1 MIDPAML
8 LEREEIEIDSEMML
22 NSVQGKVVLV
32 TGAGGSIGSEIC
44 RQIIKLKPERLILLG
59 RGENS
64 IYQVGRELENNE
76 HMVPVVALIGDIQ
89 NKIRL
94 ESTFDKY
101 APNIVYHAAASKH
114 VPLMEDN
121 PVEAVLN
128 NIIGTKNL
136 ADMANKYGAESFVM
150 ISTDKAVKPSSVMGA
165 SKRIAELLV
174 QSMNE
179 SSNTRFSIVRFGNV
193 LGSRGSVVPLFQEQI
208 DKGGPITITHK
219 EMTRYFMTIPEASK
233 LVIQAGAFATGGE
246 IFILDMGQPVKI
258 LDLAAKMLSLNDK
271 SLVEPCLLKPSFTR
285 PFRSCNRGVRTCIK
299 DHDNEVEII
308 EVGIRPGEKI
318 HEELMSKHEVVS
330 DQVLPKTF
338 ISTSSPLKKEEVL
351 SIITS
356 LFGLDNTDLKRAIVY
371 EANQF

>member
-1 MIDPAML
+1 MINPSLL
-8 LEREEIEIDSEMML
+8 LEREEVKL
-22 NSVQGKVVLV
+22 NTGAISKTIRGKSVLV
-32 TGAGGSIGSEIC
+32 TGAGGSIGSELC
-44 RQIIKLKPERLILLG
+44 RQIISLQPKCLLLFG

-64 IYQVGRELENNE
+64 IYQIERELQPDYGFGTEI
-76 HMVPVVALIGDIQ
+76 VGIIGDIQ
-89 NKIRL
+89 NKKRL
-94 ESTFDKY
+94 ETIFSEYLPDV
-101 APNIVYHAAASKH
+101 VYHAAASKH
-114 VPLMEDN
+114 VPLMENN
-121 PVEAVLN
+121 PTEAVLN

-136 ADMANKYGAESFVM
+136 ADISNKYNVETFVM
-150 ISTDKAVKPSSVMGA
+150 ISSDKAVKPSSVMGA

-174 QSMNE
+174 QSMNKDAG
-179 SSNTRFSIVRFGNV
+179 TCFSIVRFGNV

-258 LDLAAKMLSLNDK
+258 VDLAAKMISLNGK
-271 SLVEPCLLKPSFTR
+271 SLEE
-285 PFRSCNRGVRTCIK
+285 I
-299 DHDNEVEII
+299 EII

-318 HEELMSKHEVVS
+318 HEELLSINEIAS
-330 DQVLPKTF
+330 DQVFPKTF
-338 ISTSSPLKKEEVL
+338 VSTSIPRKKEEVL

-356 LFGLDNTDLKRAIVY
+356 LFGLDNLDLKRAIVY

>member
-1 MIDPAML
+1 MIDTSLL
-8 LEREEIEIDSEMML
+8 LEREEVELDIDSIRKTIK
-22 NSVQGKVVLV
+22 GKVVLV

-44 RQIIKLKPERLILLG
+44 RQIVRLAPKRLLLFG

-64 IYQVGRELENNE
+64 IYQIERELQDSSGSPCGSCWSCRKGMECVWAWSE
-76 HMVPVVALIGDIQ
+76 VVGIIGDIQ
-89 NKIRL
+89 NKTRL
-94 ESTFDKY
+94 ETVFAKY
-101 APNIVYHAAASKH
+101 LPEVVYHAAASKH
-114 VPLMEDN
+114 VPLMENN
-121 PVEAVLN
+121 PTEAVLN

-136 ADMANKYGAESFVM
+136 VDIADKYKTEIFVM
-150 ISTDKAVKPSSVMGA
+150 ISSDKAVKPTSVMGA

-174 QSMNE
+174 QSMNKD
-179 SSNTRFSIVRFGNV
+179 SNTCFSIVRFGNV

-246 IFILDMGQPVKI
+246 IFILDMGQPVKVV
-258 LDLAAKMLSLNDK
+258 DLAAKMILLNGKK
-271 SLVEPCLLKPSFTR
+271 SEE
-285 PFRSCNRGVRTCIK
+285 I
-299 DHDNEVEII
+299 EII

-318 HEELMSKHEVVS
+318 HEELMSRHEIMS

-338 ISTSSPLKKEEVL
+338 ISTSTPCKKEEVL

-356 LFGLDNTDLKRAIVY
+356 LFGLDGQNLKRAIVY
-371 EANQF
+371 EANQY